1 MEPFRWRMK
10 EIDAHEFVLNLKTIR
25 GQGAL
30 PNIIHLVE
38 ILLSGALIGP

>member
-1 MEPFRWRMK
+1 ME
-10 EIDAHEFVLNLKTIR
+10 EINVHEFVLNLKTIR

-38 ILLSGALIGP
+38 ILLSYASTGP